1 MSASFAVA
9 ATKPPAK
16 PGWMVMCTD
25 KTAFFAPQSAA
36 YAANSAI
43 FETKAQAEAY
53 CDRLNKLFG
62 SDNRALT
69 NEVRK

>member
-1 MSASFAVA
+1 MTTSFAVA

-25 KTAFFAPQSAA
+25 KTALFAPQSAA
-36 YAANSAI
+36 YAANNAI
-43 FETKAQAEAY
+43 FETKAKAEAY

-62 SDNRALT
+62 NKGD
-69 NEVRK
+69 